1 MDKKLNNLLDIEE
14 ISQEK
19 FLKKS
24 KTTKRTDVAKDIL
37 LEDTGKNVFNEKPK
51 EKDIIAHNKYHNLI
65 SLDDFTKEVPTTSSK
80 ATKRTEVA
88 KDVLKESTGKEVFN
102 EKPKTKNDTVLKNC
116 HNLLNFDDF
125 SKSEPNMNSK
135 ATKRTDVAK
144 DVLLEKKKAAKAK
157 ECEDDKKKEKCDD
170 EPKKGL
176 SAAQKKLPEAL
187 QKAILKRQG
196 K

>member
-19 FLKKS
+19 FMRKP
-24 KTTKRTDVAKDIL
+24 KTTKRTDVAKDVL

-51 EKDIIAHNKYHNLI
+51 EKEVISHDKYHNLI
-65 SLDDFTKEVPTTSSK
+65 CLDDFTKDAPDMKSR
-80 ATKRTEVA
+80 ATKRTDVA
-88 KDVLKESTGKEVFN
+88 KDILKENTGKDVFN
-102 EKPKTKNDTVLKNC
+102 EKPKTKDEIALKNC
-116 HNLLNFDDF
+116 HNLMSFSDF
-125 SKSEPNMNSK
+125 SKNAPNMNSR

-144 DVLLEKKKAAKAK
+144 DVLLEKKKAAK
-157 ECEDDKKKEKCDD
+157 ECKDDKKKEECED

-176 SAAQKKLPEAL
+176 TAAQKKLPLPL
-187 QKAILKRQG
+187 QKSILKKQG